1 MEQEKTS
8 LWNRNFVFAC
18 MANFLMAFPFYM
30 LMPTMPVYLV
40 EELKIDTSLVGMALS
55 SYTIGVL
62 CVRPFSGYIVDSVS
76 RKPLYLIAFSLF
88 ALMFGGYLFAAT
100 VVAVMVVRF
109 LQGMAMGLT
118 SVTGNTIAID
128 VIPSKRRGEG
138 IGFYGFTLNLAMS
151 LSPLIAVL
159 LYNKYGFSTMVYGC
173 LGFAL
178 LGVLVVYNIH
188 HPEREKSP
196 RPPLSLDRFILVK
209 ALPTGFTYL
218 LSSVSYGMIVSFA
231 VLYGKEIGV
240 TDPGYFFIY
249 MAIGVGLV
257 RLVSGKLVDRGKVHL
272 VATSS
277 LACLAVSLAVF
288 ALVHISAIFFIMAFI
303 IGMCY
308 GTMVPAFQ
316 SLVVNV
322 APHHLRGTANSTY
335 LTCFDIGVGI
345 GMLSAGFIAS
355 RIDLA
360 TAYLVS
366 SGCCFLALLFYIRV
380 ARPAYERNKL
390 VNN

>member
-1 MEQEKTS
+1 MEQQKPI

-76 RKPLYLIAFSLF
+76 RKPLYLFAFSAF
-88 ALMFGGYLFAAT
+88 ALMFGGYLFATTIA
-100 VVAVMVVRF
+100 AIMVVRF

-118 SVTGNTIAID
+118 SVAGNTIAID

-151 LSPLIAVL
+151 LSPLIAVM
-159 LYNKYGFSTMVYGC
+159 LYNTYGFNTMVYGC
-173 LGFAL
+173 LGVAL
-178 LGVLVVYNIH
+178 CGVLVVYNIR
-188 HPEREKSP
+188 HPRREKSP
-196 RPPLSLDRFILVK
+196 RPPLSLDRFILLK
-209 ALPTGFTYL
+209 ALPTGLTYML
-218 LSSVSYGMIVSFA
+218 CSVSYGMIVSFA

-240 TDPGYFFIY
+240 ANPGYFFIY

-272 VATSS
+272 VAITSI
-277 LACLAVSLAVF
+277 ACLMVSLTVF
-288 ALVHISAIFFIMAFI
+288 ALVHVAAIFFIMAFI

-308 GTMVPAFQ
+308 GSMVPAFQ

-335 LTCFDIGVGI
+335 LTCFDIGVGA

-355 RIDLA
+355 HTNLA
-360 TAYLVS
+360 MAYLAS
-366 SGCCFLALLFYIRV
+366 AGCCFLALLFYIRFTKSS
-380 ARPAYERNKL
+380 YERNKL
-390 VNN
+390 VNG